1 MFESLTSCFAFRCSA
16 SLKMTAVYES
26 PRNIRNHASP
36 GQPDDAENT
45 NRRCNSMSSG
55 VERLYV
61 HGGAHRLNESRGTNM
76 KQTTLTKILAAGGIC
91 GLIAASALAQ
101 TTTTTTTTD
110 PVTGTTTTQQ
120 TTTSAAGNIVTYT
133 PDSDYFM
140 FRTTSSAAPVR
151 YYYTK
156 DTTVL
161 DPEGHV
167 VTWSAIRPDTPATV
181 YYSTVGDRVVVRKV
195 VLAQPAQPAAVIKR
209 EETTTTTT
217 TRP

>member
-1 MFESLTSCFAFRCSA
+1 
-16 SLKMTAVYES
+16 
-26 PRNIRNHASP
+26 
-36 GQPDDAENT
+36 
-45 NRRCNSMSSG
+45 
-55 VERLYV
+55 
-61 HGGAHRLNESRGTNM
+61 M
-76 KQTTLTKILAAGGIC
+76 KQIRLTKILAAGLVC
-91 GLIAASALAQ
+91 VASLELALAQ
-101 TTTTTTTTD
+101 TTTTTTATD

-140 FRTTSSAAPVR
+140 FRTASGAAPVR

-156 DTTVL
+156 DTTVV
-161 DPEGHV
+161 DPSGQIV
-167 VTWSAIRPDTPATV
+167 SLSAVRPDMPATV

-195 VLAQPAQPAAVIKR
+195 ILTQPAPPVGVIKH

>member
-1 MFESLTSCFAFRCSA
+1 
-16 SLKMTAVYES
+16 
-26 PRNIRNHASP
+26 
-36 GQPDDAENT
+36 
-45 NRRCNSMSSG
+45 
-55 VERLYV
+55 
-61 HGGAHRLNESRGTNM
+61 M
-76 KQTTLTKILAAGGIC
+76 KQIRLTKILAASLLC
-91 GLIAASALAQ
+91 AASLSVAFGQ

-110 PVTGTTTTQQ
+110 PVTGTSTTQQ
-120 TTTSAAGNIVTYT
+120 TTTSSAGNIVTYT
-133 PDSDYFM
+133 PDLDYFM
-140 FRTTSSAAPVR
+140 FRTTSAAEPVR

-161 DPEGHV
+161 DPEGRV
-167 VTWSAIRPDTPATV
+167 VTWSAVRPDTPATV

>member
-1 MFESLTSCFAFRCSA
+1 
-16 SLKMTAVYES
+16 
-26 PRNIRNHASP
+26 
-36 GQPDDAENT
+36 
-45 NRRCNSMSSG
+45 
-55 VERLYV
+55 
-61 HGGAHRLNESRGTNM
+61 M
-76 KQTTLTKILAAGGIC
+76 KQIRLTKILAASLLC
-91 GLIAASALAQ
+91 AASLGVAFAQ

-120 TTTSAAGNIVTYT
+120 TTTSAAGNIVTYA

-140 FRTTSSAAPVR
+140 FRTASGAAPVR

-156 DTTVL
+156 DTTVV
-161 DPEGHV
+161 DPAGRV
-167 VTWSAIRPDTPATV
+167 VSLSAIRPDMPATV

-195 VLAQPAQPAAVIKR
+195 ILAAQPAPVIKH